1 MVGQNHILTKD
12 NLLKKGWTGD
22 PKCVFFSKVETVD
35 HLFVRC
41 PFAFSIWRWI
51 ALHNGFLFDVNY
63 IQELWKMGSCITSK
77 DDNLVE
83 IIYGVVIWN
92 IWLERNR
99 IIFKDGHVKHI
110 QLLGSKIIA
119 VAKF

>member
-1 MVGQNHILTKD
+1 
-12 NLLKKGWTGD
+12 
-22 PKCVFFSKVETVD
+22 
-35 HLFVRC
+35 
-41 PFAFSIWRWI
+41 
-51 ALHNGFLFDVNY
+51 
-63 IQELWKMGSCITSK
+63 MGSCITSK

-83 IIYGVVIWN
+83 IICGVVIWN

-119 VAKF
+119 VAKFWAQNEKNDMSDKLNLILLFDVKDLTGTTLTISMA